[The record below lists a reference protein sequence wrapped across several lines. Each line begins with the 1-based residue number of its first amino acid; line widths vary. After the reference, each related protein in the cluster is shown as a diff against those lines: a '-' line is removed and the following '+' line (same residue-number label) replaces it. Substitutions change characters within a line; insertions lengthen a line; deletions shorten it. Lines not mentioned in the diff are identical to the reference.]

1 MTDTG
6 QEARA
11 DMLQGLLTDREEKL
25 AILDKEVREL
35 RCDIEALRADHERT
49 KAAAWDWQ
57 ERAQRAEGHLRFLDS
72 FFGRI
77 VMPGTEERVVDLA
90 KWEPG
95 DLDSMICRLLAAQ
108 QEVHDEQG

>member
-95 DLDSMICRLLAAQ
+95 DLEAMICRILTAQ
-108 QEVHDEQG
+108 QEEAT